1 MLAGINKVVFFIR
14 HAAHVRQTNK
24 TVIHRAREAHERYQ
38 NDPSAFTRY
47 YISFYSG
54 AYLGVI
60 SEWIDSGMTETSE
73 EMALISMRLLFI
85 KPGESI
91 KM

>member
-1 MLAGINKVVFFIR
+1 M
-14 HAAHVRQTNK
+14 
-24 TVIHRAREAHERYQ
+24 
-38 NDPSAFTRY
+38 
-47 YISFYSG
+47 
-54 AYLGVI
+54 
-60 SEWIDSGMTETSE
+60 IDSGMTETSE